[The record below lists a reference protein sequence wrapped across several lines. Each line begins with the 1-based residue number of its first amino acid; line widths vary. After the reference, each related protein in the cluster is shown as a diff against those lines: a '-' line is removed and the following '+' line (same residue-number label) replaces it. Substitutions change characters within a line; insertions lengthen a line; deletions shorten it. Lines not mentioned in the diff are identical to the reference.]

1 MIGTTLF
8 HNTIRRVTRVQ
19 TIGLLLLLV
28 FGTLGVGQLVA
39 LEARSPA
46 LEPTL
51 HARAMDRAARLPRLR
66 GLLISI
72 DGRLVEEQYF
82 RGARSWDWVNLKSAS
97 KSIVSTLVGIA
108 LDQGYLESL
117 QDTIVEF
124 FPEYLDP
131 TDDLSKKTITLE
143 DLLTMRSGL
152 ETTSN
157 RNYGRWV
164 QSSNWV
170 RHVLTRR
177 MVGKPGGR
185 MIYSTGS
192 SPPAFSGVDQGD
204 RDEHPGLRSSL
215 PGPTA
220 RYPDPFLDARPAGDL
235 LRR

>member
-1 MIGTTLF
+1 MIGKALF
-8 HNTIRRVTRVQ
+8 HTTIRRLIRIRTA
-19 TIGLLLLLV
+19 GLLLFWV
-28 FGTLGVGQLVA
+28 CGTLLA
-39 LEARSPA
+39 SEAQSPA

-82 RGARSWDWVNLKSAS
+82 GGARSSDWVNLKSAS
-97 KSIVSTLVGIA
+97 KSIVSILVGIA

-157 RNYGRWV
+157 LKLW
-164 QSSNWV
+164 
-170 RHVLTRR
+170 T
-177 MVGKPGGR
+177 VGAEQQLGASCTHPSDGWQTGGAHDLQH
-185 MIYSTGS
+185 GKLA
-192 SPPAFSGVDQGD
+192 PAFSGA
-204 RDEHPGLRSSL
+204 H
-215 PGPTA
+215 
-220 RYPDPFLDARPAGDL
+220 
-235 LRR
+235 